1 MKRSLSGL
9 RGSFAS
15 NRISSKKRVE
25 TMSAADKHVVGWPVP
40 ASLVDLTESI
50 RSCAAMFLRAER
62 DVLMVKVTNRG
73 RQPSH
78 VMPVRNPR
86 PDESGSVSPDHGGT
100 HGQEVVRR
108 QRPVGRG

>member
-9 RGSFAS
+9 RGFFAS

-78 VMPVRNPR
+78 VTPVRNPR
-86 PDESGSVSPDHGGT
+86 PDGIRQCITGPRRHARRGGSAPQVDPGPG
-100 HGQEVVRR
+100 
-108 QRPVGRG
+108 